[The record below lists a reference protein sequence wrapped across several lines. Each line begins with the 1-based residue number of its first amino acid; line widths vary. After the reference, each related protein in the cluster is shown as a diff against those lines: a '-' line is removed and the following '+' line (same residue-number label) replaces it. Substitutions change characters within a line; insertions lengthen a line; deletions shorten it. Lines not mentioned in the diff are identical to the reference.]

1 MRVLAGVGAWL
12 LGVGAATGGSLLA
25 VSLLGQGIAT
35 GTSQQ
40 LTTTAVNRALAGE
53 ASESP
58 GAVPAK
64 TSAPSPAP
72 SARRS
77 YQAQVSQTT
86 RSQTGTTPSARAS
99 GSRPAAS
106 PSAQATVAA
115 GSASTVLTSSGG
127 TVVADCRPG
136 GAYLVSWSPDP
147 GYEVGTVIRGPAV
160 TARVTFNSAA
170 NSVIMVVSCSA
181 GVPTATSTV
190 GGSGGWGDDGG
201 GGGDD

>member
-40 LTTTAVNRALAGE
+40 LTTAAVNRALAAE

-58 GAVPAK
+58 GAVPAE

-86 RSQTGTTPSARAS
+86 RSQTGTNPSARAS

-115 GSASTVLTSSGG
+115 GPASTVLTSSGG

-147 GYEVGTVIRGPAV
+147 GYEVGSVIRGPAV

-170 NSVIMVVSCSA
+170 NSVIMAVSCSA

-190 GGSGGWGDDGG
+190 GGAGGWGDDGG